1 MAALKALAIIMA
13 LMILGGLTL
22 LGALIIGR
30 LARHPP
36 PPAAAFSA
44 PAIGL
49 PAGARVAGMH
59 LGADRLVLDIALS
72 DGNSELLVIDL
83 KTGRRLGTIPLN
95 TAR

>member
-1 MAALKALAIIMA
+1 VAAVKALAIIMA

-30 LARHPP
+30 LARHPA

-44 PAIGL
+44 PAIAL
-49 PAGARVAGMH
+49 PAGARVASIS
-59 LGADRLVLDIALS
+59 LGADRLVLDIALP
-72 DGNSELLVIDL
+72 DGNSELLLIDL
-83 KTGRRLGTIPLN
+83 KTGRRLGTIPLQ